1 MIPANAAPPK
11 TIVIEYPGAEK
22 RLREQY
28 VYQVYLSPA
37 EMERKNIVTGNRL
50 VVRYRDEVVGEAQAI
65 LVEKTTLEKLS
76 AYDAMSAGY
85 ENPEAQRKHLL
96 ETVLKGARKPEQAEF
111 WKILYR
117 WL

>member
-11 TIVIEYPGAEK
+11 TIVVRYPGAET

-28 VYQVYLSPA
+28 VYQVYLSPQ
-37 EMERKNIVTGNRL
+37 EMEEKKIVSGNRL
-50 VVRYRDEVVGEAQAI
+50 VVRFKDDVVGEAQAI
-65 LVEKTTLEKLS
+65 LVEKTTLEKLTP
-76 AYDAMSAGY
+76 YDAMSAGY
-85 ENPEAQRKHLL
+85 EDAKAQESHLL
-96 ETVLKGARKPEQAEF
+96 QTVLAGVRKTRDAQF

>member
-11 TIVIEYPGAEK
+11 TIVVEYPGAEK
-22 RLREQY
+22 KLREQY
-28 VYQVYLSPA
+28 VYQAYLSPR
-37 EMERKNIVTGNRL
+37 EMEERNIITGNRL
-50 VVRYRDEVVGEAQAI
+50 LVKFREEIVGEAQAI

-76 AYDAMSAGY
+76 QYDAMSAGY
-85 ENPEAQRKHLL
+85 ETLDTMKKHLV
-96 ETVLKGARKPEQAEF
+96 ETLLRGARKPDQAEF

>member
-11 TIVIEYPGAEK
+11 TIVVEYPGAEK

-28 VYQVYLSPA
+28 VYQVYLSTS
-37 EMERKNIVTGNRL
+37 EMETKKIITGNRL
-50 VVRYRDEVVGEAQAI
+50 LVKFRDEIVGEAQAI
-65 LVEKTTLEKLS
+65 LVEKTSLEKVSL
-76 AYDAMSAGY
+76 YDAMSAGY
-85 ENPEAQRKHLL
+85 ETLDAMKTHLAGS
-96 ETVLKGARKPEQAEF
+96 VLRGARKPEHAEF